1 MNGASYGSSAQA
13 HIKIAPSIGAIAS
26 ITKKIDRNIIYF
38 TYQQEMKSNV
48 KMQANGIISNP
59 LPLSFSTTIES
70 VIFYD
75 PHTFRIGG
83 DYIFSHYQLFLGLE
97 YQMWSGYKSP
107 VVTVTKNSG
116 VVISSSNYEAIS
128 TRDTINPKIGFK
140 DNLTDRWSYAL
151 GMAYRPTPLK
161 GDFSGSGNSIDT
173 DALIFT
179 SGIQYRIVIWS
190 KDVHLGTS
198 FEYHQLQTKNV
209 TKTPNEESGSAGSKI
224 GAPGYSIGGNVL
236 AGSLGLKFNF

>member
-1 MNGASYGSSAQA
+1 
-13 HIKIAPSIGAIAS
+13 
-26 ITKKIDRNIIYF
+26 
-38 TYQQEMKSNV
+38 
-48 KMQANGIISNP
+48 
-59 LPLSFSTTIES
+59 
-70 VIFYD
+70 
-75 PHTFRIGG
+75 
-83 DYIFSHYQLFLGLE
+83 
-97 YQMWSGYKSP
+97 MWSGYKSP